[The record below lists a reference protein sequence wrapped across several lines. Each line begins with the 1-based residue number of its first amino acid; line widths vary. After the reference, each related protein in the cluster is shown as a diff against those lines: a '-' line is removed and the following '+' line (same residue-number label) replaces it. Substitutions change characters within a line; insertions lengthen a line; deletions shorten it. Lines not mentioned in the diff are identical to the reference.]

1 MKKKVKKIVLTRETL
16 MDLTKPEIHNAVG
29 GATITGID
37 CIFCTASGENC

>member
-16 MDLTKPEIHNAVG
+16 RDLAKPEIQNAVG
-29 GATITGID
+29 GATITGHD